1 MMKGRKTDKTRKAT
15 KMESKF
21 KIGDMV
27 KLMDRDYHTYGN
39 IGVVIGVSGELYE
52 AKCIEDG
59 CVLNYWDCE
68 LEPVADNDIK
78 IVITSDDTF
87 EFGAGAIPAFQRMMD
102 TEKQKSE
109 RMKIKERKISKIEL
123 IELFK
128 VKDAIDRYT
137 DIFGARE
144 SNTVQDKIWSVW
156 ESLFDIFCDNNL
168 YFAYNDWHTCGKI
181 PDIEVIETY
190 EDGEK

>member
-1 MMKGRKTDKTRKAT
+1 
-15 KMESKF
+15 MERKF
-21 KIGDMV
+21 KIGDIV
-27 KLMDRDYHTYGN
+27 KLLDKDYHTYGN
-39 IGVVIGVSGELYE
+39 IGVVIGVDGELYE
-52 AKCIEDG
+52 AKCLEDG

-68 LEPVADNDIK
+68 LEPVADNDIE

-87 EFGAGAIPAFQRMMD
+87 EFGTGAIPAFQRMMD

-168 YFAYNDWHTCGKI
+168 YFAYNDWYTCGKI